1 MSLNEGNLMA
11 AERHASALDAS
22 LSALRKLKRPAH
34 YREES
39 REVFSIPLF
48 DSKSCGSMVEYLKA
62 LDDWSTAEVRYETD
76 SREFVTSVRP
86 EVRLARMLDA
96 ACTPELCARF
106 DEKMNNVVKPLIKNL
121 LGVSLYEH
129 SGTQIIR
136 YPSGGHYIPHQDAG
150 SDMLYRYFTVV
161 CYLNDDFEGGHTRF
175 PSLAYSAVPKAGTG
189 ILFPSN
195 FFHCAEP
202 VIRGEKFVIISWVNG
217 PIPLKWI

>member
-11 AERHASALDAS
+11 AERHASAPDAS

-106 DEKMNNVVKPLIKNL
+106 DEKMK
-121 LGVSLYEH
+121 
-129 SGTQIIR
+129 
-136 YPSGGHYIPHQDAG
+136 
-150 SDMLYRYFTVV
+150 
-161 CYLNDDFEGGHTRF
+161 
-175 PSLAYSAVPKAGTG
+175 
-189 ILFPSN
+189 
-195 FFHCAEP
+195 
-202 VIRGEKFVIISWVNG
+202 
-217 PIPLKWI
+217 